1 MTNTVFTSLLKSK
14 PETWQAYALF
24 KTLSHLDA
32 QCMSVD
38 SIGSQRIPFMATT
51 YLYLS
56 YWAIYILCSENN
68 HLSSRRLEHRQ
79 TIFSRDLI
87 SYFTLIWSKES
98 NFQENLLIQIAEHFW
113 NFQWYQRTRNLRLKK
128 KSSWKHN
135 IFYWEDENKWLLKL
149 WFLKTS
155 EAHK

>member
-1 MTNTVFTSLLKSK
+1 MACAWRNFKIILSR
-14 PETWQAYALF
+14 PLF
-24 KTLSHLDA
+24 IIIFRPKILFFITYSILTGQTKVEFAIYWVLSHLDA

-98 NFQENLLIQIAEHFW
+98 NVQENRLMQIA
-113 NFQWYQRTRNLRLKK
+113 
-128 KSSWKHN
+128 
-135 IFYWEDENKWLLKL
+135 
-149 WFLKTS
+149 
-155 EAHK
+155 

>member
-1 MTNTVFTSLLKSK
+1 MLN
-14 PETWQAYALF
+14 A
-24 KTLSHLDA
+24 
-32 QCMSVD
+32 CMSDD
-38 SIGSQRIPFMATT
+38 SIDSQRIPFMATT

-113 NFQWYQRTRNLRLKK
+113 NFQWYQRTRNLRLK
-128 KSSWKHN
+128 N
-135 IFYWEDENKWLLKL
+135 
-149 WFLKTS
+149 
-155 EAHK
+155 EAHVNIIYTRIGNVCPGWPVYGVKCLCSRGGNEAFQYLILVIWSRED